1 MASAEARADHGPA
14 SARSGAVTGMASGF
28 SEQRHQRRDGPLA
41 ASHTAV
47 LVVDMLNDFLE
58 AGGAMVLP
66 GGARLYQP
74 VNDLTRAAR
83 AAGGTVVWVC
93 DRHNSRKDAEF
104 AKRKVHCLAGTWGAE
119 IAGAL
124 TCLEADRVVY
134 KRRYSGFFGTDLD
147 LQLRELG
154 ARHLVVCGVVTNI
167 CVRSTVHDAF
177 FLGYDVIVPSD
188 CVAATSPREQESSL
202 YDIDTH
208 FGTVWPL
215 DRTAMALVG
224 PAAAADRRAAGV
236 PSWKESS

>member
-1 MASAEARADHGPA
+1 VD
-14 SARSGAVTGMASGF
+14 SGF
-28 SEQRHQRRDGPLA
+28 SEQRHDRPDDPLA
-41 ASHTAV
+41 ASQTVV

-58 AGGAMVLP
+58 TGGSMVVP
-66 GGARLYQP
+66 GATRLYQP
-74 VNDLTRAAR
+74 VNDLTRVAR
-83 AAGGTVVWVC
+83 AAGGSVVWVC
-93 DRHNSRKDAEF
+93 DRHDSRDDAEF
-104 AKRKVHCLAGTWGAE
+104 AKRKVHCLDGTWGAE
-119 IAGAL
+119 LAESL
-124 TCLEADRVVY
+124 TRLAADRVVC

-147 LQLRELG
+147 LRLREIG

-215 DRTAMALVG
+215 DKTLMALAG
-224 PAAAADRRAAGV
+224 PAAVTARGAAG
-236 PSWKESS
+236 PASRTESS